1 MINPYITILMDRY
14 RQKNERANQ
23 QNKKNDKHK
32 LCLDRCTLMGG
43 HSFWDKERLYECIDN
58 CKKTYSQKQR
68 HKTLSEVKIVIEV

>member
-43 HSFWDKERLYECIDN
+43 HSFWVER
-58 CKKTYSQKQR
+58 KPHTQ
-68 HKTLSEVKIVIEV
+68 